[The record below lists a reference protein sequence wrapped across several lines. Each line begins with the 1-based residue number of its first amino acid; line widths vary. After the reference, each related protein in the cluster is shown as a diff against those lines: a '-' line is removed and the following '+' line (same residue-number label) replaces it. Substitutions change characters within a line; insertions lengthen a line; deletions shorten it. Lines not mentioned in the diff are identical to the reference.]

1 MLYVVFILAVFVT
14 VLYFTG
20 PEFILQKKFRGQDLY
35 EILSDEEHNHTLRL
49 LGRGLHAVLYSLV
62 YYPTSLIAIPL
73 IILWAIS
80 NDVGLRVVSFIAIAA
95 VLVLLF
101 QFGQWLWQTISG
113 NKGKADILTDDG
125 KRYRGKL
132 LSEEKIVTFDVVMPD
147 IPEGIHISGVLLDED
162 DRKMKI
168 RTSDG
173 VQNLYKGSL
182 DLETLEKRTVFKTEI
197 RLKDGSKKTGR
208 RVHIL
213 GERPFKE
220 FLANFPDLILVLY
233 LWYLVVVQLIN

>member
-14 VLYFTG
+14 ILYFTG

-147 IPEGIHISGVLLDED
+147 IPEGIHINGILLDED

-182 DLETLEKRTVFKTEI
+182 DLETLEKRTVFKAEI

-213 GERPFKE
+213 GEKPFKE
-220 FLANFPDLILVLY
+220 FLVNFPDLILVLY

>member
-1 MLYVVFILAVFVT
+1 
-14 VLYFTG
+14 
-20 PEFILQKKFRGQDLY
+20 
-35 EILSDEEHNHTLRL
+35 
-49 LGRGLHAVLYSLV
+49 
-62 YYPTSLIAIPL
+62 
-73 IILWAIS
+73 
-80 NDVGLRVVSFIAIAA
+80 
-95 VLVLLF
+95 
-101 QFGQWLWQTISG
+101 
-113 NKGKADILTDDG
+113 
-125 KRYRGKL
+125 
-132 LSEEKIVTFDVVMPD
+132 MPD